1 MADKV
6 IVVGAGTTGFQVARQ
21 LTQDKKDVVVIEN
34 NPEIA
39 KSGSDALLPMITSLI
54 VPPTKYK

>member
-1 MADKV
+1 MAEKV

-34 NPEIA
+34 NPEI
-39 KSGSDALLPMITSLI
+39 IHNWI
-54 VPPTKYK
+54 